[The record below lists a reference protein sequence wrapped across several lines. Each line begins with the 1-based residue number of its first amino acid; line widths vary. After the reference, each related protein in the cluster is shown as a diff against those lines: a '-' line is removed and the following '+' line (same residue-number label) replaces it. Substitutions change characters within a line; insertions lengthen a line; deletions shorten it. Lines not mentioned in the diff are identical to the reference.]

1 MRSITMK
8 FLVAAALLCALPA
21 RAALNVLACEPE
33 WGALTR
39 ELAGDLAKVYEAT
52 TALQDVHRIQA
63 RPSLIAAARRADL
76 LVCTG
81 AELEIGWLPVLTRD
95 SGNAAIQPGAPGYF
109 EATRYVTLI
118 EVPTRLDRSEGD
130 VHPQGNPHIQTDPRN
145 IGQVAPALAKR
156 LADLDPAHAADYHKR
171 YAQFAARW
179 QEAIDRWTRQA
190 APLNGLRVVEHHR
203 AFSYL
208 FRWLKVEV
216 TAYLEA
222 KPGIEPSAGHLAE
235 VLKLQQ
241 TRPAKFVV
249 RASYVDPRAAEWFG
263 ERARIPVV
271 VLPFSIGGD
280 ARATDLFTLY
290 DDLVGTL
297 VKAAQ

>member
-1 MRSITMK
+1 MRSIFTK
-8 FLVAAALLCALPA
+8 LLLVMALLCALPA
-21 RAALNVLACEPE
+21 RAALNVLVCEPE
-33 WGALTR
+33 WGALVHA
-39 ELAGDLAKVYEAT
+39 LAGDLAKVYEAT
-52 TALQDVHRIQA
+52 TAMQDVHHIQA

-95 SGNAAIQPGAPGYF
+95 SGNAAIQPGTPGYF

-118 EVPTRLDRSEGD
+118 EVPARLDRSEGD

-145 IGQVAPALAKR
+145 IAKVATALAER
-156 LADLDPAHAADYHKR
+156 LAAVDPPNAAEYRKR
-171 YAQFAARW
+171 YADFATRW
-179 QEAIDRWTRQA
+179 QQAIERWTREA
-190 APLNGLRVVEHHR
+190 APLKGVRVVEHHR

-208 FRWLKVEV
+208 FRWLGIEV

-249 RASYVDPRAAEWFG
+249 RASYIDPRAADWFS

-271 VLPFSIGGD
+271 VLPFSVGGD
-280 ARATDLFTLY
+280 ARSTDLFTWY
-290 DDLVGTL
+290 DDLVGSL
-297 VKAAQ
+297 VKAGS

>member
-1 MRSITMK
+1 MRTAINTI
-8 FLVAAALLCALPA
+8 LIAATLLCALPA

-33 WGALTR
+33 WGALVR

-52 TALQDVHRIQA
+52 TALQDVHHIQA

-81 AELEIGWLPVLTRD
+81 AELEIGWLPVLTRE
-95 SGNAAIQPGAPGYF
+95 SGNPAIQPGAPGYF

-130 VHPQGNPHIQTDPRN
+130 VHPAGNPHIQTDPRS
-145 IGQVAPALAKR
+145 IAKVAAGLAER
-156 LADLDPAHAADYHKR
+156 LAAVDPPNAAQYRER
-171 YAQFAARW
+171 YASFAARW
-179 QEAIDRWTRQA
+179 QQAIDRWTREA
-190 APLNGLRVVEHHR
+190 APLKGVRVVEHHR

-208 FRWLKVEV
+208 FRWLGVEV
-216 TAYLEA
+216 IGYLEP
-222 KPGIEPSAGHLAE
+222 KPGVEPSAGHLAE

-249 RASYVDPRAAEWFG
+249 RASYIDPRAAEWFSG
-263 ERARIPVV
+263 HAGIPVV
-271 VLPFSIGGD
+271 VLPFSVGGD
-280 ARATDLFTLY
+280 EHATDLFTWT
-290 DDLVGTL
+290 DELVGLL
-297 VKAAQ
+297 VKAAK